1 MKFWKDNWC
10 GDVALCTSF
19 LIVYPIANFKEDFF
33 FFFDQRGL
41 GGVCLAP
48 KSRRG
53 MLGPLF
59 F

>member
-1 MKFWKDNWC
+1 MVMWHYVLLSLLFM
-10 GDVALCTSF
+10 LL
-19 LIVYPIANFKEDFF
+19 LILRRI